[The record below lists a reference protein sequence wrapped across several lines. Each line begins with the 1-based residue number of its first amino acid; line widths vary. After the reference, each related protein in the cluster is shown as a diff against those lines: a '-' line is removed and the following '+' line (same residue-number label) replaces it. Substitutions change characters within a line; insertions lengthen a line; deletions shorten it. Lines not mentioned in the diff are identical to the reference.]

1 MFQFKILGDVNSCE
15 IIDED
20 FNRVGIID
28 KGDDGFWGFAQYSN
42 PYRICSGEGLREIA
56 DKLNELNKE
65 IEEEYTLKS

>member
-15 IIDED
+15 IIDKN
-20 FNRVGIID
+20 FYRVGIID
-28 KGDDGFWGFAQYSN
+28 KGDDGFWGFVQYS